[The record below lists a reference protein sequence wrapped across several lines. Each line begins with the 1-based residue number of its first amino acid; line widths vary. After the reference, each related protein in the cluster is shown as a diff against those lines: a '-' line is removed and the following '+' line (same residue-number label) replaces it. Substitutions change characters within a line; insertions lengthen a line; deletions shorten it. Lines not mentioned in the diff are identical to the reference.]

1 MRCRARRP
9 IWNSSGARSKR
20 PGGMKRAL
28 LFLLALVGLPLVW
41 ALGVAFLE
49 GLAAGTFTGPIV
61 TPGRLG
67 FLVGALAMAA
77 LYQWKGRA
85 IQVVYVFA
93 HEMTHALVGLLCL
106 SRIHRVEVSARGGFV
121 QLDKQNLA
129 ITLAPYC
136 VPFYLLLALGLC
148 ALVTLFAPE
157 AVPFWLW
164 SALFGFCTLFHI
176 LYTLDALLTVSQPDV
191 HLYGRLFSYWF
202 ILCANLLFAS
212 LALPLA
218 GQVPFP
224 DQARR
229 IVHATSG
236 TYRALFALIPSPTPR
251 Q

>member
-1 MRCRARRP
+1 MHCPAQRP
-9 IWNSSGARSKR
+9 IWRSSGARSSAHN
-20 PGGMKRAL
+20 GMKRAL

-49 GLAAGTFTGPIV
+49 GLAAGTFEGPLV

-67 FLVGALAMAA
+67 FLAGAGAMVA

-85 IQVVYVFA
+85 LQVVYVFA
-93 HEMTHALVGLLCL
+93 HEMTHAAVGLLFL
-106 SRIHRVEVSARGGFV
+106 ARIHRVEVSQRGGFV
-121 QLDKQNLA
+121 QLNKQNLA

-164 SALFGFCTLFHI
+164 SALFGFCTLFHV
-176 LYTLDALLTVSQPDV
+176 LYTIDALLTVSQPDV
-191 HLYGRLFSYWF
+191 QLYGRLFSYWF
-202 ILCANLLFAS
+202 ILCTNLFFAS
-212 LALPLA
+212 LALPLS

-224 DQARR
+224 EQARR
-229 IVHATSG
+229 LLHATTG
-236 TYRALFALIPSPTPR
+236 TYRALFALVPHAER
-251 Q
+251 L